1 MRLAILAFACVVLA
15 ACSGFEPRVSVETRE
30 PPTRTA
36 PAAAEPPARPQRTDA
51 PASVDYVVARGDT
64 LYGIAFRNKLDFRDL
79 AAWNR
84 IAAPYTIYPGQTLR
98 LSAPTRTRRV
108 RLEPRTAPA
117 VATQTPPPP
126 SSTPIAAVEAQRVE
140 APVPIQ
146 PVAAATPAASSEG
159 STETFAVVDSG
170 AGAASTSALIE
181 TPVPSSTSAS
191 IPTVAAPAPGPGS
204 PAAAIGLPATPP
216 KPTAGTPATSPPGS
230 PPAVGSSEVPV
241 APATAGTVVAVAAA
255 STPEPAST
263 AVDTAPRPVQEPN
276 APTRAR
282 DGLRWR
288 WPANGALIGRFSEG
302 DPTQQ
307 GIDIG
312 GSLGQAVLAAADG
325 EVVYSGNGLIGYGE
339 LVIVQHSP
347 GFLSAY
353 GHNQK
358 RLVLEGSKVKAGQP
372 IAEMGRR
379 GGIDMLH
386 FEIRRNGKPVDPLGY
401 LPPR

>member
-1 MRLAILAFACVVLA
+1 MRRTGLSLISLLLAGCA
-15 ACSGFEPRVSVETRE
+15 GFEPRVSVQTHEPASRSSTGASSTPSRT
-30 PPTRTA
+30 PPTNA
-36 PAAAEPPARPQRTDA
+36 PAA
-51 PASVDYVVARGDT
+51 DYVVARGDT

-79 AAWNR
+79 AAWNN
-84 IAAPYTIYPGQTLR
+84 IGAPYTIYPGQGLR
-98 LSAPTRTRRV
+98 LSAPSPTTRV
-108 RLEPRTAPA
+108 SIASPA
-117 VATQTPPPP
+117 STPTVAQTEP
-126 SSTPIAAVEAQRVE
+126 SSPATASSQRIE
-140 APVPIQ
+140 APVPMQ
-146 PVAAATPAASSEG
+146 PVVEPTTPVSDSG
-159 STETFAVVDSG
+159 DTQTFAVVDT
-170 AGAASTSALIE
+170 AAT
-181 TPVPSSTSAS
+181 
-191 IPTVAAPAPGPGS
+191 APAPALELSPPVVSAASSTPPPQSSTLPAERS
-204 PAAAIGLPATPP
+204 PAAAIGLAPSPSAPITTTPAAPPSAVGTNGLAAATPSAA
-216 KPTAGTPATSPPGS
+216 TAPTPA
-230 PPAVGSSEVPV
+230 
-241 APATAGTVVAVAAA
+241 AVAAVA
-255 STPEPAST
+255 SQDSPPSAT
-263 AVDTAPRPVQEPN
+263 AVDYTPRPVLQPN

-288 WPANGALIGRFSEG
+288 WPANGALIGRFVEG

-307 GIDIG
+307 GIDVG
-312 GSLGQAVLAAADG
+312 GRLGEAVLAAADG

-401 LPPR
+401 LPQR